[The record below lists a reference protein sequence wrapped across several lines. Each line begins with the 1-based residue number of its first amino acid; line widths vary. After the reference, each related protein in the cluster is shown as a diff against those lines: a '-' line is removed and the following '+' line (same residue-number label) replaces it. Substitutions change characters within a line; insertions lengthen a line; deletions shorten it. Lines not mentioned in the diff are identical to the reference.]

1 MSNLIFRC
9 MRNSVSNFQL
19 AIKSYLDELSLID
32 EQFATKYRSEEKSI
46 EKCCAFIISEM
57 KKLAQNN
64 VMSATDDEVYGL
76 ALHYYL
82 EDELDEDLQSTNNV
96 LVVSNQFV
104 DLTEEEKAE
113 AKQAAI
119 AQYQKEELSKMQSRK
134 KKVSISKTEVQ
145 PSLFDF

>member
-1 MSNLIFRC
+1 

-32 EQFATKYRSEEKSI
+32 EQFAAKYSSEEKSI

-64 VMSATDDEVYGL
+64 VMGATDDEVYGL

-82 EDELDEDLQSTNNV
+82 EDKLDADLQFTNNV

-113 AKQAAI
+113 AKKAAI
-119 AQYQKEELSKMQSRK
+119 AQYQKEELQKLQSRK
-134 KKVSISKTEVQ
+134 KPVVKKEIQVQ
-145 PSLFDF
+145 PSLFD

>member
-1 MSNLIFRC
+1 

-32 EQFATKYRSEEKSI
+32 EQFAAKYRSEEKSI

-64 VMSATDDEVYGL
+64 VMGATDDEVYGL

-82 EDELDEDLQSTNNV
+82 EDKLDADLQFTNNV

-113 AKQAAI
+113 AKKAAI
-119 AQYQKEELSKMQSRK
+119 AQYQKEELQKLQSRK
-134 KKVSISKTEVQ
+134 KPVVKKEIQVQ
-145 PSLFDF
+145 PSLFD

>member
-1 MSNLIFRC
+1 
-9 MRNSVSNFQL
+9 
-19 AIKSYLDELSLID
+19 
-32 EQFATKYRSEEKSI
+32 
-46 EKCCAFIISEM
+46 
-57 KKLAQNN
+57 
-64 VMSATDDEVYGL
+64 MSATDDEVYGL

>member
-1 MSNLIFRC
+1 MQVTPFT
-9 MRNSVSNFQL
+9 NSVS
-19 AIKSYLDELSLID
+19 I
-32 EQFATKYRSEEKSI
+32 
-46 EKCCAFIISEM
+46 
-57 KKLAQNN
+57 
-64 VMSATDDEVYGL
+64 
-76 ALHYYL
+76 
-82 EDELDEDLQSTNNV
+82 
-96 LVVSNQFV
+96 VSNQFI

>member
-1 MSNLIFRC
+1 M
-9 MRNSVSNFQL
+9 
-19 AIKSYLDELSLID
+19 LSRSL
-32 EQFATKYRSEEKSI
+32 FAAKYRSEEKSI